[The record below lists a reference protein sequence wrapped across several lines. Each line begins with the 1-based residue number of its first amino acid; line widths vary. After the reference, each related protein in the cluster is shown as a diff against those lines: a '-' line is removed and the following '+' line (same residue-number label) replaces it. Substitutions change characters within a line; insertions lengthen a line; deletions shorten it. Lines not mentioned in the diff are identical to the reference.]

1 MATREMQSDIMSY
14 FVQTERTK
22 DKGGKG
28 ESLLLSSFLYSSHW
42 KNSNSSSSQNK
53 YISLSMLPL
62 WNVEEERGKKEIFN
76 FPIK

>member
-22 DKGGKG
+22 DKGGR
-28 ESLLLSSFLYSSHW
+28 ESLYCSPHFYILHW

-53 YISLSMLPL
+53 YMSLSMLPL
-62 WNVEEERGKKEIFN
+62 WNVEEERGEKEIFN